1 MTPWE
6 ATRDLISVE
15 HDQMIDALRLVMSDE
30 ELGHEAG
37 VFGPVVSEDL
47 GGVLDLLPTLSHLI
61 IE

>member
-6 ATRDLISVE
+6 ATRDQIK
-15 HDQMIDALRLVMSDE
+15 DAPRLVMCDE
-30 ELGHEAG
+30 ELGLEAG
-37 VFGPVVSEDL
+37 MLGSDVGEDL